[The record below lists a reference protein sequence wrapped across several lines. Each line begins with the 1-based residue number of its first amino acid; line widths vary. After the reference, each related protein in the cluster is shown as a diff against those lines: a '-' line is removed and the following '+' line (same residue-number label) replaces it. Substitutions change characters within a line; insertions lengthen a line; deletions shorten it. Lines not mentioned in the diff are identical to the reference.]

1 MIVLFF
7 ALWIVFSGML
17 TLESMIFGIVISAVM
32 YWFLCKFMGFGIRKE
47 KRFWSRIGK
56 VFCLLWTL
64 LAEIVKANLIVAKWV
79 YSPHMPN
86 PSVIRFRAPLKS
98 TWARVALADCITL
111 TPGTITGSL
120 EDNTY
125 VVHCLDASM
134 GDGID
139 QSVFVQ
145 QLSDLEA

>member
-1 MIVLFF
+1 MFILFF

-17 TLESMIFGIVISAVM
+17 TLESMIFGLVISGVM
-32 YWFLCKFMGFGIRKE
+32 YWFLCKFMDFSIRKE
-47 KRFWSRIGK
+47 KRFWSKIGK
-56 VFCLLWTL
+56 TFCLLWTL
-64 LAEIVKANLIVAKWV
+64 LVEIVKANIMAAKWV
-79 YSPHMPN
+79 YSSKAPD
-86 PSVIRFRAPLKS
+86 SCVIRFRAPLKS
-98 TWARVALADCITL
+98 NWARVALADCITL

-120 EDNTY
+120 EDNTF

-145 QLSDLEA
+145 QLSELEA